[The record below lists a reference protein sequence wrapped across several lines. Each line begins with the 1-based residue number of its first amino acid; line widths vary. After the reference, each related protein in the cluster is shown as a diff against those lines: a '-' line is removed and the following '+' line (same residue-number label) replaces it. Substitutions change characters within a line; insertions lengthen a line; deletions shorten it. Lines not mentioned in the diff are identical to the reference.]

1 LLFNKKMLYLYLNL
15 NLMKKAILFLF
26 MAVAFC
32 SSCKKDQKK
41 GAVTPAKTYKVNF
54 NVSDFTQTLA
64 GQSTNNLHTDGLKTN
79 DAPPLS
85 SFIDIIY
92 YYVFDSTGKT
102 IHYFAQQSN
111 AVNFGSITDALPAGN
126 YTVAFAAGKT
136 GLRIGSLIYKGS
148 PQDGL
153 GALFLDGYGSLPWKD
168 TFFKKIPLTVTASNI
183 TQTITMDRIVS
194 QVTINA
200 EDVMPANAYSIK
212 VTARSYL
219 RFAFATASI
228 AGNFDNPPVD
238 NFVQTFIIP
247 ASAKGTTNY
256 KVSEITL
263 NNTDPSTVI
272 IGCYDSGGNVLA
284 STVVNNV
291 VVHPNT
297 QTILSGHLFGVDN
310 QFGITVNAKWGTPI
324 TVSF

>member
-1 LLFNKKMLYLYLNL
+1 
-15 NLMKKAILFLF
+15 MKKAIIFLLV
-26 MAVAFC
+26 AVAFC
-32 SSCKKDQKK
+32 SSCKKDPKK
-41 GAVTPAKTYKVNF
+41 GVVTPAKTYKVNF
-54 NVSDFTQTLA
+54 NVSDFTQTLT
-64 GQSTNNLHTDGLKTN
+64 GQSTNHPRTDALKTN
-79 DAPPLS
+79 DTPPLS

-92 YYVFDSTGKT
+92 YYVYDSSDKLV
-102 IHYFAQQSN
+102 HYFVQQSS
-111 AVNFGSITDALPAGN
+111 AANFGSIVDALPAGS
-126 YTVAFAAGKT
+126 YTVVFAAGKT
-136 GLRIGSLIYKGS
+136 GLKIGSTLFNGS
-148 PQDGL
+148 PQDPKGF
-153 GALFLDGYGSLPWKD
+153 LFLNGYGNTGLPWQD

-183 TQTITMDRIVS
+183 TQSITMDRIVS
-194 QVTINA
+194 EVTVNV

-219 RFAFATASI
+219 RFFFATAGVT
-228 AGNFDNPPVD
+228 ANFNSPPVD

-247 ASAKGTTNY
+247 AAAKGTTNY

-263 NNTDPSTVI
+263 NTTDPSTVI
-272 IGCYDSGGNVLA
+272 IGCYDSGGAVLA

-310 QFGITVNAKWGTPI
+310 QFGITANAKWDTPI